1 MSLKHTIRIKRQNP
15 KAKLEVD
22 NSPVWSLSA
31 IGEELFMQMMEVKV
45 AFCLMVGVSKEARL
59 QDLRN
64 LGRGVPRRLY
74 EEQVRYKMYRIS
86 IFRPPPVFVI
96 HLKHLDDRL
105 KRELSTLDREN
116 RDFVVREAIG
126 KIFEHVD
133 KRFYFQSA
141 KPLLRWRFEN

>member
-1 MSLKHTIRIKRQNP
+1 MSLNPTIRIRRSGP
-15 KAKLEVD
+15 KAEVND
-22 NSPVWSLSA
+22 SPAWSLSA
-31 IGEELFMQMMEVKV
+31 IGEELFIQMMDVKV
-45 AFCLMVGVSKEARL
+45 AFCMMVGLSEEARM

-64 LGRGVPRRLY
+64 LGRGVLRRLY
-74 EEQVRYKMYRIS
+74 EEQVRYKMYRIP

-105 KRELSTLDREN
+105 KRELSTLDRAN

-133 KRFYFQSA
+133 KHFFLQSA
-141 KPLLRWRFEN
+141 KPLLEWRFEN